1 MSTNNFTGS
10 TASINSPITPK
21 PIPTAPTMPSTPS
34 QSAIPTLVREMQSVK
49 TDTPEAKLNETT
61 ISDGKGGRITL
72 DDQTKHQKSNT
83 ASTIMGNLADQKW

>member
-1 MSTNNFTGS
+1 MSTDNFTGS
-10 TASINSPITPK
+10 SKPASNPVTVNPIHQ
-21 PIPTAPTMPSTPS
+21 APTMPSTPS

-72 DDQTKHQKSNT
+72 DDQTKLHKPNT
-83 ASTIMGNLADQKW
+83 ASTVLGNLADQKW